1 MTKTNR
7 PAALQGERAGEF
19 VFRETPPNSA
29 LPLAAQT
36 ETMTTYQLDRWL
48 TVSPKWEGRHHG

>member
-1 MTKTNR
+1 MKKMER
-7 PAALQGERAGEF
+7 PGALQGNRAGGT

-36 ETMTTYQLDRWL
+36 LMMTAYQLDRWL
-48 TVSPKWEGRHHG
+48 TVSPKWEDRHHG